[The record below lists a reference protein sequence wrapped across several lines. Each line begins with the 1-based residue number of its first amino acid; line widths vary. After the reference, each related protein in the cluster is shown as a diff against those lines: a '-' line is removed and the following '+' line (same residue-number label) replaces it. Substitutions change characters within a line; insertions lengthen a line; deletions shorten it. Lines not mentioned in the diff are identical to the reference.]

1 MGLQSLSI
9 RRFRCFA
16 AVDLELSPHLN
27 VIKGKN
33 ASGKTSILEALYL
46 LSRGR
51 SFRTAHLDVAV
62 QQGGAGFLLSA
73 RAISQRFPT
82 EISLARQDGLLD
94 AKIAGKAIKGLS
106 QLAAVFPVQLLDGQ
120 ANQLING
127 GPKYRRQFMDWGTFH
142 VEQRFYQIWH
152 SYCQALRQRNI
163 LLKSSRPEAEVA
175 VWDMELVKHGEEL
188 SEIRQR
194 YLQDLCPN
202 ALKSA
207 EKSLNGVS
215 VSIEHQRGWP
225 VGMSLAEALQMWA
238 KKDRLLGVTHAGPHR
253 ADLAIR
259 VNGKPAQEAISR
271 GQGKVLAAAFLLAQS
286 DFYQHASGLSCTLL
300 VDDLAAELDSDHLRR
315 LLQRI
320 SEVGTQVIMTTIEL
334 LPALG
339 ETADAV
345 FHVKQGDCRRMV

>member
-1 MGLQSLSI
+1 MIGPKK
-9 RRFRCFA
+9 A
-16 AVDLELSPHLN
+16 
-27 VIKGKN
+27 
-33 ASGKTSILEALYL
+33 
-46 LSRGR
+46 GR
-51 SFRTAHLDVAV
+51 SL
-62 QQGGAGFLLSA
+62 
-73 RAISQRFPT
+73 
-82 EISLARQDGLLD
+82 
-94 AKIAGKAIKGLS
+94 
-106 QLAAVFPVQLLDGQ
+106 
-120 ANQLING
+120 
-127 GPKYRRQFMDWGTFH
+127 Y
-142 VEQRFYQIWH
+142 
-152 SYCQALRQRNI
+152 
-163 LLKSSRPEAEVA
+163 
-175 VWDMELVKHGEEL
+175 
-188 SEIRQR
+188 
-194 YLQDLCPN
+194 PN

-225 VGMSLAEALQMWA
+225 VGMSLAEALRMWA